1 MRKLI
6 ATDDNIYSFYI
17 FSRDEA
23 YNSFP
28 SKLAYSDLPESDL
41 YAPAYGINTDAMVNH
56 IIYQTAWGKYLLSCI
71 STWNTKYP
79 VAFQV
84 SNAVHGIIGELME
97 NYDGLMVGASDED
110 KISELGDLL
119 YYRTILC
126 YLYGIDLELAPTTV
140 ELYRGISLLSDV
152 GKKAAFHDKI
162 DATKTIDRLMHA
174 MGYIDALIVDLL
186 SITELQLDEVMQY
199 NMHKLANRHTQ
210 GKFNPNYT

>member
-6 ATDDNIYSFYI
+6 ATDSNIYSFYI

-23 YNSFP
+23 Y
-28 SKLAYSDLPESDL
+28 SDLPESDL
-41 YAPAYGINTDAMVNH
+41 YAPLYGVNTDAMVNH

-84 SNAVHGIIGELME
+84 SNAVHGVIGELME
-97 NYDGLMVGASDED
+97 NYDGLINGANSED

-126 YLYGIDLELAPTTV
+126 YIYGMDLELAPTNV
-140 ELYRGISLLSDV
+140 ELYRCIALLSDI

-162 DATKTIDRLMHA
+162 DAEKTISRLKET
-174 MGYIDALIVDLL
+174 MGYVDALIVDLL
-186 SITELQLDEVMQY
+186 EITEFQIDEVMQY
-199 NMHKLANRHTQ
+199 NMNKLANRHTE